1 MPNCHLVTAYAEL
14 RMLSEHEGEGEA
26 VNCGAYV
33 VSARYTYLR
42 LIAILKLMVWL
53 CVESGRGS
61 GRTER
66 LRKLSLGRCA
76 ISGDV

>member
-33 VSARYTYLR
+33 VSVRYTYLR
-42 LIAILKLMVWL
+42 LIAILNLWYGYVSRAAGAV
-53 CVESGRGS
+53 VEPRG
-61 GRTER
+61 
-66 LRKLSLGRCA
+66 CA
-76 ISGDV
+76 NLA